1 MFGWYLREWY
11 NVGIGVAIAVLACGV
26 LVDLSTLQQIMLLS
40 FAVLC
45 LHEFEEYGWPG
56 GFPSFMNRVMFP
68 KIADRLGRQGG
79 PSDRYILNQAN
90 SVFVNV
96 AAAYPFY
103 ALPIFFPH
111 LIWLGLAPILFNL
124 MELVIHGGAAT
135 SATRSPYNP
144 GLSTCLP
151 WLALSIWYL
160 AEVHRRH
167 LATGAD
173 WGIAVGYLIAW
184 TVIALPVSTFVL
196 LSHRDSRY
204 PFAPEELSRFEK
216 YRRLIHTTIHP

>member
-1 MFGWYLREWY
+1 MFRWYLRDWY
-11 NVGIGVAIAVLACGV
+11 NVGIGVAIVVLACGV
-26 LVDLSTLQQIMLLS
+26 LINLGTLQQILLLS

-68 KIADRLGRQGG
+68 KIATRLGREGG

-96 AAAYPFY
+96 VAAYPFY

-124 MELVIHGGAAT
+124 AELVLHGGVAT
-135 SATRSPYNP
+135 SATKAPYNP
-144 GLSTCLP
+144 GLATSLL
-151 WLALSIWYL
+151 WLILTIWYIAEITSNDL
-160 AEVHRRH
+160 ASGSDWLWAVVYL
-167 LATGAD
+167 LA
-173 WGIAVGYLIAW
+173 WVI
-184 TVIALPVSTFVL
+184 IALPVGTFVL
-196 LSHRDSRY
+196 LSDRNSRY
-204 PFAPEELSRFEK
+204 PFDPAELSRFDK
-216 YRRLIHTTIHP
+216 YTHLIRTTIHP

>member
-1 MFGWYLREWY
+1 MFRWYLRDWY
-11 NVGIGVAIAVLACGV
+11 NVGIGVAIAALACGV
-26 LVDLSTLQQIMLLS
+26 LVNLGTLQQILLLS

-56 GFPSFMNRVMFP
+56 GFPSLMNRVMFP
-68 KIADRLGRQGG
+68 KIASRLGRAGG

-96 AAAYPFY
+96 VAAYPFY

-124 MELVIHGGAAT
+124 MELVLHGGVAT
-135 SATRSPYNP
+135 SAMKAPYNP
-144 GLSTCLP
+144 GLATSLV
-151 WLALSIWYL
+151 WLVLSVWYI
-160 AEVHRRH
+160 AEIYHQGLV
-167 LATGAD
+167 TGAD

-184 TVIALPVSTFVL
+184 MVIALPVGTFIL
-196 LSHRDSRY
+196 LSDRDSPY
-204 PFAPEELSRFEK
+204 PFTTEELSRFEK

>member
-1 MFGWYLREWY
+1 MFRWYLREWY

-135 SATRSPYNP
+135 SATSGGEWP
-144 GLSTCLP
+144 
-151 WLALSIWYL
+151 
-160 AEVHRRH
+160 
-167 LATGAD
+167 
-173 WGIAVGYLIAW
+173 
-184 TVIALPVSTFVL
+184 
-196 LSHRDSRY
+196 
-204 PFAPEELSRFEK
+204 LSRPGISQPPTTRPPKARPTSASRPRSRATATTTTAKSPTSSHSGPERSVEK
-216 YRRLIHTTIHP
+216 